1 MKKLKVLTVVGTR
14 PEIIRLSRVMA
25 KLDESEAI
33 EHITVHTGQNYD
45 YELNEIFYEDLGIR
59 KPDYFLNAAG
69 ATATATIGQILI
81 NIDPILEEVKP
92 DAFLVLGDT
101 NSCLCA
107 IPAKKRHIPIFHM
120 EAGNRCFDQRVP
132 EETNRKIVDHI
143 SDINLTYSSIARE
156 YLLREGIP
164 ADRIIKTGSPM
175 FEVLNHYMPKILA
188 SDVLTR
194 LGLEKEKYFVVSAH
208 REENINSEKNF
219 KGLIDSLNLIAE
231 KYGFPIIVS
240 THPRTR
246 KKLEKVTQSI
256 TEEGT
261 ESHSDNNKPLS
272 NSVPNTAEHC
282 EPKTVEHSNQN
293 KSLST
298 SVSNTVEHSE
308 TYINPL
314 IQWMK
319 PLGFSDYNALQINA
333 YAVLSD
339 SGTISEESS
348 ILNFR
353 ALNIREA
360 HERPE
365 AMEEASVMM
374 VGLYPERIL
383 QGLVQLQYQQVGKR
397 HINPESRTTN
407 HESQITNHEPCTSQ
421 FRLVGD
427 YSMPNVSDKVVRI
440 ILGYT
445 DYVKRTV
452 WSE

>member
-25 KLDESEAI
+25 ALDVSEAI

-69 ATATATIGQILI
+69 ANASATIGQILI
-81 NIDPILEEVKP
+81 NIDPVLEKEKP

-132 EETNRKIVDHI
+132 EETNRKIVDHVA
-143 SDINLTYSSIARE
+143 DINLTYSSIARE
-156 YLLREGIP
+156 YLLREGLP
-164 ADRIIKTGSPM
+164 ADRVIKTGSPM
-175 FEVLNHYMPKILA
+175 FEVLNYYMPKIIS
-188 SDVLTR
+188 SDVLSR
-194 LGLEKEKYFVVSAH
+194 LGIEKEKYFVVSAH

-219 KGLIDSLNLIAE
+219 NGLITSLNMIAE
-231 KYGFPIIVS
+231 KYGYPIIVS

-246 KKLEKVTQSI
+246 KRLESLVTKSRTEGI
-256 TEEGT
+256 TELHGEKN
-261 ESHSDNNKPLS
+261 SSLS
-272 NSVPNTAEHC
+272 NSVE
-282 EPKTVEHSNQN
+282 
-293 KSLST
+293 L
-298 SVSNTVEHSE
+298 SE
-308 TYINPL
+308 TKLNETFIHPL

-319 PLGFSDYNALQINA
+319 PLGFSDYNALQLNA
-333 YAVLSD
+333 FAVLSD

-348 ILNFR
+348 IMNFR

-374 VGLYPERIL
+374 VGLNPERIL
-383 QGLVQLQYQQVGKR
+383 QGLTQLQYQKTGKER
-397 HINPESRTTN
+397 N
-407 HESQITNHEPCTSQ
+407 
-421 FRLVGD
+421 FREVAD
-427 YSMPNVSDKVVRI
+427 YRMPNVSEKVVRI
-440 ILGYT
+440 ILSYT

-452 WSE
+452 WGMG

>member
-25 KLDESEAI
+25 ALDASEAI

-69 ATATATIGQILI
+69 ANASATIGQILI
-81 NIDPILEEVKP
+81 NIDPVLEKENP

-132 EETNRKIVDHI
+132 EETNRKIVDHVA
-143 SDINLTYSSIARE
+143 DINLTYSSIARE
-156 YLLREGIP
+156 YLLREGLP
-164 ADRIIKTGSPM
+164 ADRVIKTGSPM
-175 FEVLNHYMPKILA
+175 FEVLNYYMPKIIS
-188 SDVLTR
+188 SDVLSR
-194 LGLEKEKYFVVSAH
+194 LGIEKEKYFVVSAH

-219 KGLIDSLNLIAE
+219 NGLITSLNMIAE
-231 KYGFPIIVS
+231 KYGYPIIVS

-246 KKLEKVTQSI
+246 KRLESLVKKSRTEGI
-256 TEEGT
+256 TELHGEKN
-261 ESHSDNNKPLS
+261 SALS
-272 NSVPNTAEHC
+272 NSVEF
-282 EPKTVEHSNQN
+282 
-293 KSLST
+293 
-298 SVSNTVEHSE
+298 SE
-308 TYINPL
+308 TKLNETFIHPL

-319 PLGFSDYNALQINA
+319 PLGFSDYNALQLNA
-333 YAVLSD
+333 FAVLSD

-348 ILNFR
+348 IMNFR

-374 VGLYPERIL
+374 VGLNPERIL
-383 QGLVQLQYQQVGKR
+383 QGLTQLQYQKTGKER
-397 HINPESRTTN
+397 N
-407 HESQITNHEPCTSQ
+407 
-421 FRLVGD
+421 FREVAD
-427 YSMPNVSDKVVRI
+427 YRMPNVSEKVVRI
-440 ILGYT
+440 ILSYT
-445 DYVKRTV
+445 DYVKRTL
-452 WSE
+452 SNLTG